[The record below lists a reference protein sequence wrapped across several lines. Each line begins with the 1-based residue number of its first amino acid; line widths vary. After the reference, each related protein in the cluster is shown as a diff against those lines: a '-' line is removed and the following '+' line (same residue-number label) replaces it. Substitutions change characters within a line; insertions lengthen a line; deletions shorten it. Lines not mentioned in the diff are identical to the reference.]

1 MLRLVSEPA
10 SAPSPAPAGPSL
22 PPVARLF
29 DGLARPLRAGPANPL
44 FPSDD
49 ASVAAALRRLA
60 TAVQPGAAPACRR
73 LPRPLL
79 VLAGYRAPRWQAT
92 NLAAAMTRLTGAADA
107 DVLCASYTWTGD
119 LDSIIARVAR
129 AAAARWPAQNG
140 TATAPIDVI
149 GVSMG
154 GLVARA
160 AAAAP
165 PEGTPARPRL
175 SISRLFT
182 LATPH
187 LGASLAW
194 RVRVDSASRCM
205 APGSA
210 WLGWLDAQPRDY
222 ELVPYA
228 VLRDHM
234 VGATN
239 AAPRGLAPV
248 WVPGPRGVSHQIVSY
263 HPAILADLALR
274 LIGLPPLATGPS
286 APPRD

>member
-1 MLRLVSEPA
+1 VPYLVTEPVSAA
-10 SAPSPAPAGPSL
+10 SPVQAAPSL
-22 PPVARLF
+22 PRVTRLF

-49 ASVAAALRRLA
+49 ASVAAALERLA
-60 TAVQPGAAPACRR
+60 PPHEPCAAPWGRR

-92 NLAAAMTRLTGAADA
+92 NLAAAMTRLTGAAGA

-119 LDSIIARVAR
+119 LDSIVARVAR
-129 AAAARWPAQNG
+129 AAAARWPAPG
-140 TATAPIDVI
+140 GAASVPVDVI

-160 AAAAP
+160 AAAAA
-165 PEGTPARPRL
+165 PEGAPDRPRL
-175 SISRLFT
+175 SIARLFT

-187 LGASLAW
+187 RGAHLAA

-205 APGSA
+205 VPGS
-210 WLGWLDAQPRDY
+210 GWLRRLDAEPRGY

-239 AAPRGLAPV
+239 AAPPGHAPL

-274 LIGLPPLATGPS
+274 LLGLPPLALGPS
-286 APPRD
+286 PPPRD